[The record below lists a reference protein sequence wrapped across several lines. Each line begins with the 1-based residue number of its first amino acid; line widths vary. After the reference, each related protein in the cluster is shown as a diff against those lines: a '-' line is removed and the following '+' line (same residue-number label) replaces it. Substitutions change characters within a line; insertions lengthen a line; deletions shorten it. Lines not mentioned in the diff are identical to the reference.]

1 MSSISPIP
9 QQYLD
14 VLGQQQQEMIQK
26 LTLAQQQAVKQQV
39 AQQQAAQQVAGQL
52 MADQP
57 VAMKTLPAGL
67 TAEALQAKLKD
78 LLTTLT
84 TTVQRQE
91 QALREDRASGGV
103 TAFQAGW
110 NVAQTEGAL
119 NLTMQELQAQ
129 KVQLDALRSRLETQR
144 RLDQLQLDLLKQTY
158 TQIVNMLST
167 MTQNVDKMKND
178 IISNIS

>member
-14 VLGQQQQEMIQK
+14 VLGQQQQEMIEK
-26 LTLAQQQAVKQQV
+26 LTL
-39 AQQQAAQQVAGQL
+39 AQQQAAQQVAGQP
-52 MADQP
+52 MAGQP
-57 VAMKTLPAGL
+57 VAMKTLPAAGL

-110 NVAQTEGAL
+110 NVAQTQGAL
-119 NLTMQELQAQ
+119 DLTMQELQAL
-129 KVQLDALRSRLETQR
+129 KVQLDALRSSLETQR
-144 RLDQLQLDLLKQTY
+144 RLDQMKLDLLRQTY
-158 TQIVNMLST
+158 AQIVNTVST
-167 MTQNVDKMKND
+167 MTQNVDKVKND